1 MDSTTP
7 SEIAGGSDAG
17 NVCLF
22 LHVIDVDSMLKGAD
36 IAAGGAGEANNMV
49 EFLLLADLREFLLVI
64 DAESLYSGAV
74 NVSDGARR
82 TNTHGVFPRVVNL
95 GEFLLVIDADSTVT
109 GVDIAASGE

>member
-36 IAAGGAGEANNMV
+36 IAASGAGEANNMV
-49 EFLLLADLREFLLVI
+49 DLLLLADLREFPLVI

-74 NVSDGARR
+74 IASDGARR
-82 TNTHGVFPRVVNL
+82 TSTNGVFPFVVNL
-95 GEFLLVIDADSTVT
+95 GEFLPVIDADSTLT
-109 GVDIAASGE
+109 GVDRGE